1 MKKRNPS
8 LRGMIYAAMFGAVT
22 AVGAFIIIPLPPVP
36 ITLQT
41 LFTALSGA
49 LLGGALGALS
59 QVIYV
64 LLGLIGL
71 PVFAGGKAGLGVL
84 FGPTGGYLIG
94 FIAGSFVTG
103 KLIELRKRPG
113 LVWIA
118 ISIAVGFLVLYTLG
132 VLQLSLVA
140 KFGWGKAVSVGVMPF
155 LIGDVLK
162 IAVATFVTMRLRD
175 RIMLGIAGGRVQKTP
190 RFQMEKP

>member
-1 MKKRNPS
+1 MKNRKS

-22 AVGAFIIIPLPPVP
+22 AVGAFIIIPIPPVP

-49 LLGGALGALS
+49 LLGGRLGALS

-64 LLGLIGL
+64 LLGIIGL

-94 FIAGSFVTG
+94 FIVGSYVIGKIIEIKKDAGIF
-103 KLIELRKRPG
+103 L
-113 LVWIA
+113 IA
-118 ISIAVGFLVLYTLG
+118 ISMIIGFLVLYAIG
-132 VLQLSLVA
+132 ILQLSVVA
-140 KFGWGKAVSVGVMPF
+140 KLSFVKALSVGMIPF
-155 LIGDVLK
+155 LIGDALK
-162 IAVATFVTMRLRD
+162 IAVATFVTLKLRN
-175 RIMLGIAGGRVQKTP
+175 RIFTKR
-190 RFQMEKP
+190 

>member
-1 MKKRNPS
+1 MKSGKS
-8 LRGMIYAAMFGAVT
+8 IRGMIYAAMFGAVT

-59 QVIYV
+59 QVVYV
-64 LLGLIGL
+64 LLGIIGL

-94 FIAGSFVTG
+94 FIAGSFVIG
-103 KLIELRKRPG
+103 KIIEIKKEAGFLLIALAM
-113 LVWIA
+113 V
-118 ISIAVGFLVLYTLG
+118 VGFLVLYALG
-132 VLQLSLVA
+132 VLQLSIVA
-140 KFGWGKAVSVGVMPF
+140 KLSFAKALSAGMIPF
-155 LIGDVLK
+155 LIGDAVK
-162 IAVATFVTMRLRD
+162 IVVATFVTLKLRD
-175 RIMLGIAGGRVQKTP
+175 RISLNR
-190 RFQMEKP
+190 

>member
-1 MKKRNPS
+1 VKSGKS
-8 LRGMIYAAMFGAVT
+8 IRGMIYAAMFGAVT

-59 QVIYV
+59 QVVYV
-64 LLGLIGL
+64 LLGIIGL

-94 FIAGSFVTG
+94 FIAGSFVIG
-103 KLIELRKRPG
+103 KIIEIKKEAGFLLIALAM
-113 LVWIA
+113 V
-118 ISIAVGFLVLYTLG
+118 VGFLVLYALG
-132 VLQLSLVA
+132 VLQLSIVA
-140 KFGWGKAVSVGVMPF
+140 KLSFAKALSAGMIPF
-155 LIGDVLK
+155 LIGDAVK
-162 IAVATFVTMRLRD
+162 IVVATFVTLKLRD
-175 RIMLGIAGGRVQKTP
+175 RISLNR
-190 RFQMEKP
+190 